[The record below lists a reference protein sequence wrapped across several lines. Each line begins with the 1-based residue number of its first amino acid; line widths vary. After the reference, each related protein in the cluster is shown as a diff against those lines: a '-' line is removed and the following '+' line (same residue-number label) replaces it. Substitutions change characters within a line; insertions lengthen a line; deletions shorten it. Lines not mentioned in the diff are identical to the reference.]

1 MVQRKIATYISD
13 SGVSTELRTELQHIF
28 DTYQVFPEV
37 PAQVGYISLVPDS
50 TWALGLGTMDIWNRH
65 RSEVAVHNVYCYKPI
80 IIFDAQTV
88 RDETVL
94 MVADFQNE
102 KEEFVV
108 ATLRIAPPMV
118 SLAAM
123 NIEIVNQT
131 IDEVRV
137 QQCSVNRDTLKVLFF
152 ESI

>member
-1 MVQRKIATYISD
+1 M
-13 SGVSTELRTELQHIF
+13 
-28 DTYQVFPEV
+28 
-37 PAQVGYISLVPDS
+37 
-50 TWALGLGTMDIWNRH
+50 
-65 RSEVAVHNVYCYKPI
+65 YCYKPI

-88 RDETVL
+88 RDKTVL
-94 MVADFQNE
+94 MVADLQNE

-118 SLAAM
+118 ALTAM

-137 QQCSVNRDTLKVLFF
+137 QQCSVNRDALRFCSLKVYRTCRSGRCISWISKSAGRVVDGAR
-152 ESI
+152 ERYYSE

>member
-1 MVQRKIATYISD
+1 
-13 SGVSTELRTELQHIF
+13 
-28 DTYQVFPEV
+28 
-37 PAQVGYISLVPDS
+37 
-50 TWALGLGTMDIWNRH
+50 MDIRNH
-65 RSEVAVHNVYCYKPI
+65 HHSEIAPQNVYCYKPI

-88 RDETVL
+88 RDKTVL
-94 MVADFQNE
+94 MVADLQNE

-137 QQCSVNRDTLKVLFF
+137 QQYSVNHDALKVLFF

>member
-1 MVQRKIATYISD
+1 
-13 SGVSTELRTELQHIF
+13 
-28 DTYQVFPEV
+28 
-37 PAQVGYISLVPDS
+37 
-50 TWALGLGTMDIWNRH
+50 MDIRNRH
-65 RSEVAVHNVYCYKPI
+65 RSEVAPQNVYCDKHI

-88 RDETVL
+88 RDKTVL

-118 SLAAM
+118 SLSAM

-131 IDEVRV
+131 IDDVRV
-137 QQCSVNRDTLKVLFF
+137 QQCSVNRDALKVLFF